1 MPRRLITSGST
12 FEAKAAYS
20 RAVVDGDFCFVSGTT
35 GYDYASMTIS
45 PDVVEQAEQCFRNIG
60 SALNAAGFALEDAVR
75 IVVHLT
81 DRADFE
87 AVAPVLRKHLHP
99 TRAANTTVISQLL
112 APEMRI
118 EIEVTAMRRRGE

>member
-1 MPRRLITSGST
+1 MPRRLITSGSA

-45 PDVVEQAEQCFRNIG
+45 PDVVEQAEQCFRNID
-60 SALNAAGFALEDAVR
+60 SALNAAGFTLEDAVR

-87 AVAPVLRKHLHP
+87 AVTPVLRKHLHA